1 MSLGNLINE
10 VVSSGKSASQSNID
24 ITNSEQIE
32 NKLNQLHMESQI
44 AIFKGKLL
52 KLQHE
57 ALLVLNDKDLDIET
71 KEKSTDESI
80 EKGKQLMLE
89 LISFIF
95 NNPLKEKEFII
106 KVENN
111 DVTFYGH
118 LAYIF
123 NYFSTDYGINVK
135 NDMEKYISTNQKEA
149 ILTDK
154 MSLEQ
159 FIKVFDKYYYQVNN
173 DDSLQ

>member
-1 MSLGNLINE
+1 MSLINDAIFA
-10 VVSSGKSASQSNID
+10 GHSASKSILTD
-24 ITNSEQIE
+24 SDVIE
-32 NKLNQLHMESQI
+32 NKLNYLNMESQI

-123 NYFSTDYGINVK
+123 NYFATDYGINIK
-135 NDMEKYISTNQKEA
+135 NDMEKYISRNQSEA
-149 ILTDK
+149 ILDGK
-154 MSLEQ
+154 MSLEV
-159 FIKVFDKYYYQVNN
+159 FINTFDKYYYQVNN
-173 DDSLQ
+173 DDNLL